1 MKRKL
6 IFNVGVGALSVIMAA
21 KQVTPDFAVTSKK

>member
-6 IFNVGVGALSVIMAA
+6 IFNVGVGALSVLMAA
-21 KQVTPDFAVTSKK
+21 TQVTPAFAG

>member
-6 IFNVGVGALSVIMAA
+6 IFNVGVGALSVLMAA
-21 KQVTPDFAVTSKK
+21 TQAAIAEKRN